1 MMQAILSREALW
13 TAAALAAAFEH
24 VIQSGGCA
32 TALHSDFV
40 AKERLPKRLDF
51 PGACRGYT
59 AASSASRSIALN
71 VRCIVAGARVCSL

>member
-13 TAAALAAAFEH
+13 TAAAPSAAFEN
-24 VIQSGGCA
+24 VIQIGGCA

-40 AKERLPKRLDF
+40 AKERLPNRVGF

-59 AASSASRSIALN
+59 AASSGSRSIALN
-71 VRCIVAGARVCSL
+71 VRRIVAGARVCSR